1 MSDSHRKNISTQLK
15 EKATPQSEKT
25 TMQKI
30 KESVTDS
37 VDRVKAAVTPESHK
51 STTQSASDKIRG
63 EHDDVN
69 NHISGHTRPTGH
81 TDYGYVQDGTF

>member
-1 MSDSHRKNISTQLK
+1 MSDTHRKNISTQLQ

-37 VDRVKAAVTPESHK
+37 VDRVKEAITPESHK
-51 STTQSASDKIRG
+51 STTQHVADKVRG
-63 EHDDVN
+63 KHDDMTT
-69 NHISGHTRPTGH
+69 SSTSRPTGH
-81 TDYGYVQDGTF
+81 TDYGYVQDKPL